1 MNAPQDSLSIGA
13 WIALALGA
21 PALAFLALS
30 SRRAAGKLGAIVV
43 KEDPRSAPQFLRW
56 FAVAAA
62 LAALL
67 ATWPEQGDEAWLWSA
82 TLALAAGLLLLSPGP
97 HRQRLGERGVQRG
110 WDARSFD
117 ELEEWRVSGD
127 HLRFKVDGE
136 WTAASAPAA
145 LHAELREKLRRLRPD
160 HESRFI

>member
-1 MNAPQDSLSIGA
+1 MNATQDSLALGA
-13 WIALALGA
+13 WIAIALGA
-21 PALAFLALS
+21 PALALLALS
-30 SRRAAGKLGAIVV
+30 SRRASAKLGALVV
-43 KEDPRSAPQFLRW
+43 KQEPRSTPQTLRW

-62 LAALL
+62 VAALG
-67 ATWPEQGDEAWLWSA
+67 ATWSAQGDEAWLWSA
-82 TLALAAGLLLLSPGP
+82 TLALASGVLLLSPGP
-97 HRQRLGERGVQRG
+97 QRQRLGERGVQRG
-110 WDARSFD
+110 WDVRSFD

-127 HLRFKVDGE
+127 HLRFKVNGE

>member
-1 MNAPQDSLSIGA
+1 MNAPHDSLSIGA
-13 WIALALGA
+13 WTALALGA
-21 PALAFLALS
+21 PALAFLAFAA
-30 SRRAAGKLGAIVV
+30 RRAAVKLGAIVV
-43 KEDPRSAPQFLRW
+43 KEDPRSIPQLLRW
-56 FAVAAA
+56 FALAAA
-62 LAALL
+62 LAALA
-67 ATWPEQGDEAWLWSA
+67 ATWSEQGDDAWLWSA
-82 TLALAAGLLLLSPGP
+82 TLALAAALLLLSPGP

-110 WDARSFD
+110 WDARGFD

-136 WTAASAPAA
+136 WTAARAPAA

>member
-1 MNAPQDSLSIGA
+1 MNAPHDSVSIGA
-13 WIALALGA
+13 WTVLVLGVPALG
-21 PALAFLALS
+21 FLALA

-43 KEDPRSAPQFLRW
+43 KEDPRSVPQILRW

-62 LAALL
+62 LAALA
-67 ATWPEQGDEAWLWSA
+67 ATWSEQGDDSWLWGA
-82 TLALAAGLLLLSPGP
+82 TLALAVGLLLLSPGP

-110 WDARSFD
+110 WDARRFD

-136 WTAASAPAA
+136 WTAARAPAA